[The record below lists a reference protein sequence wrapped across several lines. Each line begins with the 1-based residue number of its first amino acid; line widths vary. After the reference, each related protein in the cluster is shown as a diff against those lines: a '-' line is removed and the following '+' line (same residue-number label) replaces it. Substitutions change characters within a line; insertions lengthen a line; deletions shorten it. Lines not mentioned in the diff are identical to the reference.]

1 LLQANYDGSAML
13 EELNRAAGGQEDAA
27 QLNEDYASMGDV
39 PTRDEE

>member
-1 LLQANYDGSAML
+1 LLQANYDGSAM
-13 EELNRAAGGQEDAA
+13 LNRAAGGQEDAA